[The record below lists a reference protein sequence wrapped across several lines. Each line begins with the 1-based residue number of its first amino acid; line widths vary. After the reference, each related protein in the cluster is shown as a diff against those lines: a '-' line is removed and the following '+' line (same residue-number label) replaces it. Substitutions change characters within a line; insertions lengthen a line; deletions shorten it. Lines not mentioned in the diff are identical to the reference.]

1 MSDMEERLIQAERDI
16 AVMDHRVRDLETTP
30 PRINTLENT
39 VTHLQIKV
47 ETMSSDIAEIKS
59 EAKETHLLV
68 VKLGDD
74 VKRLFMVGVAVVVL
88 ITGIA
93 GSLRMYD
100 TWLDIQTKT
109 TQDAQHAGVTHQGLQ
124 EL

>member
-47 ETMSSDIAEIKS
+47 ETMSSDITEIKS

-100 TWLDIQTKT
+100 TWLNIKTKT
-109 TQDAQHAGVTHQGLQ
+109 TQDAQHAGVTHQGF
-124 EL
+124 

>member
-47 ETMSSDIAEIKS
+47 ETMSSDISEIKS

-109 TQDAQHAGVTHQGLQ
+109 TQDAQHAGVTHQRLQ